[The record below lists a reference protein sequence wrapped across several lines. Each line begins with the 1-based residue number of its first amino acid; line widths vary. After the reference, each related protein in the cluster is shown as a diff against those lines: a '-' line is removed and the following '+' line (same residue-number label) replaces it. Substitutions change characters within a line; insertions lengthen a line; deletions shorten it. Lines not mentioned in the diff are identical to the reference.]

1 MVIYLT
7 HQGPVLPLIASQLT
21 GFYMR
26 ATLALNGLNPLIVYE
41 SKLIID
47 KQRLVDENEI
57 VQLLHNYK

>member
-1 MVIYLT
+1 M
-7 HQGPVLPLIASQLT
+7 LPLIVSQLT